1 MGDIEKAWLTSPSRR
16 KALIRMAGL
25 MAASPLGAAMAQ
37 PDPTR
42 PLSQVRRILSLAEMQ
57 TAFDFEPVFQGNV
70 TRFVYETTAHGD
82 GSEFNLRRNRQS
94 FDWVDIVSSRPA
106 VPASQV
112 DLSSEL
118 FGVKMRFPILVAPS
132 GGQAALHPEGD
143 LGMSRAAT
151 AAGMVDIRPSPNLD
165 WLKANMPT
173 FPGGNLWA
181 QHYPIENLANM
192 QTSLENIQSTG
203 VQCIAVTVDQQAS
216 VYERTLVTR
225 HLGGVANGGNV
236 GFGGNTAALAA
247 AAAAAAAAAGG
258 PPVHGSVR
266 YRVSDRRLWYTWDYI
281 DAVRK
286 VVKGKLLIKGIQHPD
301 DARLAINHGADGIIV
316 SNHGGR
322 SMDYG
327 PSTLEI
333 LPQIAAAVN
342 GRVPVLIDS
351 GFRRGSDVFKALA
364 LGADGICLG
373 RAARWGLGAFG
384 SAGAQR
390 VFEIIQQELL
400 QTAAAAGCATLSDID
415 PSTVR
420 TNFV

>member
-1 MGDIEKAWLTSPSRR
+1 MSDLEKAWLNSPSRR

-25 MAASPLGAAMAQ
+25 MAASPVAAMAQ
-37 PDPTR
+37 QDPTP
-42 PLSQVRRILSLAEMQ
+42 PLSHVRRIPGLAEMQ

-70 TRFVYETTAHGD
+70 TQFIYETTAHAD
-82 GSEFNLRRNRQS
+82 GSEFNLRRNRQV
-94 FDWVDIVSSRPA
+94 FDWVDILATRPA
-106 VPASQV
+106 IPESQV
-112 DLSSEL
+112 NLESEL
-118 FGVKMRFPILVAPS
+118 FGVKTRFPILVCPS
-132 GGQAALHPEGD
+132 GGQAALHPEGE

-151 AAGMVDIRPSPNLD
+151 AAGMIDIRASPNLD
-165 WLKANMPT
+165 WLKTNVPALT
-173 FPGGNLWA
+173 GGNLWA
-181 QHYPIENLANM
+181 QHYPIENLASM
-192 QTSLENIQSTG
+192 QTALKDIQDTG
-203 VQCIAVTVDQQAS
+203 VKCIVVTVDQQAS
-216 VYERTLVTR
+216 VYERTMITR

-286 VVKGKLLIKGIQHPD
+286 VVKGSMLIKGIQHPD
-301 DARLAINHGADGIIV
+301 DARLAIEHGADGIIV

-327 PSTLEI
+327 PSSLEI
-333 LPQIAAAVN
+333 LPGIAAAVN
-342 GRVPVLIDS
+342 GRVPILIDS

-364 LGADGICLG
+364 LGANGVCLG

-384 SAGAQR
+384 PAGAQR
-390 VFEIIQQELL
+390 VFEIMQQELL
-400 QTAAAAGCATLSDID
+400 QTAAAAGCARLSDIT

-420 TNFV
+420 THFA